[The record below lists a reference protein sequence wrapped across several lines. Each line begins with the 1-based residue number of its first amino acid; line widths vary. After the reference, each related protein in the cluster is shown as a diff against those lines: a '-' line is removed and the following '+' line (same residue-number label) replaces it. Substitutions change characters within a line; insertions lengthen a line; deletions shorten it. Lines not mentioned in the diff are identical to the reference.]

1 MDKKVKDLIQEI
13 IERIQILEEIAVT
26 NNNLLGFLITG
37 HKGNQM
43 PFSEL
48 KSVYLTGEMIEY
60 LQNNNISI
68 DFIADA

>member
-1 MDKKVKDLIQEI
+1 MDKKVKDLIEEI

-43 PFSEL
+43 PSSEL